1 MGQANAPDQDD
12 RDAGL
17 KRVDDTLEQGEAD
30 SNDCHERRDIQPG
43 VWIFVLFQPL
53 PEGHI
58 LGDFLAQGEHNKCVK
73 GLIEKR
79 MAVLYAGQ
87 PDQDMAHRGKQHN
100 GKNTEDAPQQ
110 ETVAELSEFLIFFYI
125 EPEPQ
130 KEGDQGDITNETGQN
145 IQDYDAASY
154 VFFGQVFSVYAPQF
168 IIPAGAVVLPSQA
181 FGTPGAES
189 VFAKPALPMQTY
201 AMRSVRVSSILGM
214 S

>member
-1 MGQANAPDQDD
+1 
-12 RDAGL
+12 
-17 KRVDDTLEQGEAD
+17 
-30 SNDCHERRDIQPG
+30 
-43 VWIFVLFQPL
+43 
-53 PEGHI
+53 
-58 LGDFLAQGEHNKCVK
+58 VK
-73 GLIEKR
+73 GLIEKG
-79 MAVLYAGQ
+79 MAALYSGQ

-125 EPEPQ
+125 GPEPQ
-130 KEGDQGDITNETGQN
+130 KEGDQWDITNETGQD
-145 IQDYDAASY
+145 IQNHDAASY

-201 AMRSVRVSSILGM
+201 AMRSVRVSSILGI